1 MHPANLNVGGTSS
14 VRAPPRNK
22 MGSYDNMYTPYSA
35 GIRAS
40 LVDEYWN
47 NWHEVPSKKN
57 FRPQDVYNNFQLKG
71 FHRSTPES
79 STQTPSSVG
88 GSCVNSNG
96 STSSAKSKKTCR
108 NGLPTSAS
116 SSQLSNQDTNKSS
129 KPPKKRKSREEWA
142 TSQTTGTSHDSDSDS
157 DLADGE
163 ARGGDPADAGK
174 DGEHSS
180 YREKVKH
187 IILAP
192 KDIRHRRMK
201 EKRSRAAAA
210 AADRLQAA
218 AVNTPRAG
226 SFNSFMWPGQPG
238 AISSQD
244 PRANAGASSGGHS
257 SRISQHEPDEN
268 NDHGV
273 ETAPLP
279 TSSLLQV
286 TAQQLLGLEAW
297 GQIREQ
303 LIRQERT
310 FKRQC
315 MDLHSVVKCQKEST
329 CDPAL
334 LQYGVHGASGSAA
347 SDHIGNYAGV
357 STPTAS
363 EHTAGGSDS
372 ASIDWYANFFN
383 APMHANSGMSTKV
396 PHAHGAA
403 SDSSWQHYPRGER
416 SSWSGGGDPQN
427 PIQPA
432 RGKGGAVALEEEPS
446 RPCSTS
452 RATVLPSSTTIDQD
466 GPEEVHR
473 GERWSLLRLLQGGN
487 LMSAQSAEEPP
498 RQQGDGFRAATVVV
512 PRPVGAT
519 EHTGAGILR
528 SLMGKSQ

>member
-1 MHPANLNVGGTSS
+1 
-14 VRAPPRNK
+14 

-57 FRPQDVYNNFQLKG
+57 FRPQDVYNNFQLKVSP
-71 FHRSTPES
+71 H
-79 STQTPSSVG
+79 
-88 GSCVNSNG
+88 
-96 STSSAKSKKTCR
+96 
-108 NGLPTSAS
+108 
-116 SSQLSNQDTNKSS
+116 QDTNKSS

-416 SSWSGGGDPQN
+416 SSWSGGGDPQ
-427 PIQPA
+427 
-432 RGKGGAVALEEEPS
+432 
-446 RPCSTS
+446 
-452 RATVLPSSTTIDQD
+452 
-466 GPEEVHR
+466 
-473 GERWSLLRLLQGGN
+473 GGN

-512 PRPVGAT
+512 P
-519 EHTGAGILR
+519 
-528 SLMGKSQ
+528 